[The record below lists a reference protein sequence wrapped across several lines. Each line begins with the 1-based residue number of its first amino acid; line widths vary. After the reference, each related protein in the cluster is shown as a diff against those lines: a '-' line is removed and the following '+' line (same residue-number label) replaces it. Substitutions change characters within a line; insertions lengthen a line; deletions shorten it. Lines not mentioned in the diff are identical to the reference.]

1 MHPIQRR
8 QFVQTLAV
16 LGLGTVAPLSQAN
29 DSTNWPRKP
38 IKLVMPLAPGGP
50 TDVVGRALAAKMSPV
65 LGEQVIVE
73 NKLGAAGNIGTEF
86 VARAASDGYTA
97 LYQTSGI
104 TIVPQ
109 LYKKLNF
116 DPVRSFMPVAL
127 PAKITTV
134 IVVNNDLPV
143 RNFQEFVAYLKAHP
157 GKLSY
162 GSGGKGNITHLGVEV
177 LLEMLQGSAVHV
189 PYKGTAPAMTDL
201 LAGNIQFMLDALSS
215 SYPYIESGRVRAIA
229 ISGPERSP
237 LLPALPTVAES
248 GLPDY
253 AMSTWQCI
261 LLPAGTPD
269 AIAEKLNHA
278 ANAAAADE
286 QLQKQFNA
294 IGVQLQQ
301 SNRNELA
308 TFMQTEVKRWA
319 RIAQSVGITPE

>member
-1 MHPIQRR
+1 MTTNRR
-8 QFVQTLAV
+8 YFLQATSA
-16 LGLGTVAPLSQAN
+16 LGLATLGVSPYAHAS
-29 DSTNWPRKP
+29 SEWPDKP
-38 IKLVMPLAPGGP
+38 IKLIMPLAPGGP
-50 TDVVGRALAAKMSPV
+50 TDVLGRSLAVKMGQT
-65 LGEQVIVE
+65 LGQPVIVE
-73 NKLGAAGNIGTEF
+73 NKLGASGNIGTEF
-86 VARAASDGYTA
+86 VARAAPDGYTA

-116 DPVRSFMPVAL
+116 DPLTSFAPVAM

-143 RNFQEFVAYLKAHP
+143 RNFKEFVQYLKAHP
-157 GKLSY
+157 DRMSF

-177 LLEMLQGSAVHV
+177 LLQMLQAKAVHV

-215 SYPYIESGRVRAIA
+215 SYPYIKEGRVRAIA

-237 LLPALPTVAES
+237 LLPDLPTVAES

-253 AMSTWQCI
+253 AMATWQCV
-261 LLPAGTPD
+261 LLPAGTPQP
-269 AIAEKLNHA
+269 IVQKLNA
-278 ANAAAADE
+278 AVNAATADP
-286 QLQKQFNA
+286 QLNKQFAA

-301 SNRNELA
+301 STPESFEAYMR
-308 TFMQTEVKRWA
+308 TEVSKWA
-319 RIAQSVGITPE
+319 AIARSVGIAPE